1 MDSAPYRMILAQR
14 KQLGFL
20 IRLEFCN
27 HENGSCIALED
38 GDTHTRPQ
46 TNFFSVSCKWFR
58 WAVLPLAGTP
68 EAEAYWGGRD
78 IRRFAVCGQAY
89 IPKFNHAKCCPECAA
104 IVHGQQKALSHR

>member
-1 MDSAPYRMILAQR
+1 MILAQR

-68 EAEAYWGGRD
+68 EAEILGG
-78 IRRFAVCGQAY
+78 VGTS
-89 IPKFNHAKCCPECAA
+89 AA
-104 IVHGQQKALSHR
+104 LLSAGKPISLNSTMQNVAQSAPP